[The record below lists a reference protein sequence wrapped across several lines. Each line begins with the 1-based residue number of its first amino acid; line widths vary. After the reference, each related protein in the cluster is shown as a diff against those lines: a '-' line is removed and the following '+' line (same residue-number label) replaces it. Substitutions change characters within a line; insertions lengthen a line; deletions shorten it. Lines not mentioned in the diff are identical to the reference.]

1 MVPWKNGKPLI
12 WDATCPDTLVLS
24 YHLHA
29 TSSAG
34 EVTGMAEEK
43 KIRKYRCNPHHH
55 DMLSAVGPPLL
66 EFLKE
71 LAARM
76 RRQSASGEERPFQY
90 LMQQLLVAVHKGK
103 CWGTVGGSPSDI
115 FV

>member
-1 MVPWKNGKPLI
+1 MPP
-12 WDATCPDTLVLS
+12 AQTLVLS

-34 EVTGMAEEK
+34 AVAGMAEEK
-43 KIRKYRCNPHHH
+43 KIRKYSCLAPTHTI
-55 DMLSAVGPPLL
+55 MPVAVETLGAVGPPSLA
-66 EFLKE
+66 FLKE

-76 RRQSASGEERPFQY
+76 RRQSASGEERAFQY

-103 CWGTVGGSPSDI
+103 CCGSWGNSGWFSIRHFCV
-115 FV
+115 V